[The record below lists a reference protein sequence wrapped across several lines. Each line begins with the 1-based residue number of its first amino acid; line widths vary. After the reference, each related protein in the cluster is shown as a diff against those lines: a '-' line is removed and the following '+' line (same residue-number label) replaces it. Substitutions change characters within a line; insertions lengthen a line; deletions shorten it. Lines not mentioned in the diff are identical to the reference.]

1 MTDPFLAFTR
11 GKMGWTNLTYLPNRW
26 IHDRSKLSSRY
37 RFALSALR
45 RRSPWLGAVRPDV
58 IVKPPLPC
66 GTRRTTSGQN
76 ADLWEVKATRPEW
89 RCRWCDLGH
98 YRLDRPNDCPYCCAR
113 WEAKE
118 SMTFESGEAA
128 VQMRCRCG
136 CDAEWY
142 TARGWGET
150 TDYRLRGS
158 SLVTA
163 SIKTDDV
170 GKCAFCGAD
179 TFDFVHR
186 PDGFFRRCSGCNAI
200 HRWR

>member
-1 MTDPFLAFTR
+1 MDQLNLFTKSVDPRPFQIVEPIPICPKCAAPTV
-11 GKMGWTNLTYLPNRW
+11 
-26 IHDRSKLSSRY
+26 
-37 RFALSALR
+37 
-45 RRSPWLGAVRPDV
+45 AVVGSGPEFVKSPDV